1 MLNTK
6 GQKLPEAQN
15 IQLGGRN
22 EKNYIL
28 SKMSVFVK
36 SAYRGKCR
44 MIAELRVN
52 CQ

>member
-15 IQLGGRN
+15 IQLRGRN
-22 EKNYIL
+22 EKNCIL

-36 SAYRGKCR
+36 SAYRGKCQK
-44 MIAELRVN
+44 IAG
-52 CQ
+52 